1 MITDIEKAQVARI
14 IKRIARE
21 NRVSEAQ
28 VRADMK
34 EAMDY
39 ARSNPDP
46 AVQREWAGFHYE
58 GDEPTVEELSDL
70 EYHRLF
76 VDNYR
81 L

>member
-21 NRVSEAQ
+21 NQVSEAR

-39 ARSNPDP
+39 ARNNPDP
-46 AVQREWAGFHYE
+46 AVQREWASFHYD
-58 GDEPTVEELSDL
+58 GDEPTVEEFILWVSKTI
-70 EYHRLF
+70 
-76 VDNYR
+76 
-81 L
+81 